1 MIMNQYPNQG
11 QDPNQPPQAG
21 QYGNT
26 GQEQT
31 QYSPPPGSGEHGTG
45 QQGAGYASQQG
56 FPQPG
61 QQPYQPDQ
69 YQQQQYQSGQ
79 QPYQQQYQQ
88 GPQYQQPY
96 QQQGQQQY
104 QQPYG
109 QAPYMQS
116 SPYPQAPAISFDY
129 RNIIAGVGAFFA
141 IIAFFLPYYNGPAR
155 NPITYDIIYFS
166 ASGASLGAQLWLD
179 FIVALLA
186 FAIVGALQ
194 FQDQLF
200 KTSTNPTLQRLYTSL
215 QSQPKNWYMALIG
228 LGSFGIF
235 FRFILDLGKIGL
247 WQAGPWIYLL
257 SMIAI
262 VVAGILYIRPPVAA
276 PAPAPTPTQTPPLS

>member
-11 QDPNQPPQAG
+11 QDPNQPPQTG

-26 GQEQT
+26 GQEQMP
-31 QYSPPPGSGEHGTG
+31 YSPTPNPNPAPGSGEYGTG
-45 QQGAGYASQQG
+45 QGAGYAGQQN
-56 FPQPG
+56 FPPPG
-61 QQPYQPDQ
+61 QSPYQPDQ
-69 YQQQQYQSGQ
+69 YQQSYQQGQQY
-79 QPYQQQYQQ
+79 PYQQAQYQQPQYQQ
-88 GPQYQQPY
+88 GP
-96 QQQGQQQY
+96 Y

-109 QAPYMQS
+109 QQPYMQS

-129 RNIIAGVGAFFA
+129 RNIIAGIGAFFA
-141 IIAFFLPYYNGPAR
+141 VIAFFLPYYNGYLHSLA
-155 NPITYDIIYFS
+155 TYDLTYI
-166 ASGASLGAQLWLD
+166 ATSGFSLGAQLWLD

-186 FAIVGALQ
+186 LAIVVALQ
-194 FQDQLF
+194 FQDQLL
-200 KTSTNPTLQRLYTSL
+200 KTSTNPTMQRLYTSL
-215 QSQPKNWYMALIG
+215 QSQPKNWYIALIG

-235 FRFILDLGKIGL
+235 FRFILDLGKIGV

-262 VVAGILYIRPPVAA
+262 VVAGVLYIRPPVAA